1 MARSGSQFTV
11 SLLTVLTLASVTDDW
26 RITEHSPNVALQ
38 LANQWAIAVNAQAR
52 RIQNPDNTQERIPD
66 AYIQVLALRNLLR
79 AAELAKKTVPSRA
92 ATDAIKKAI
101 RAFLDAVIV
110 IGTISNQDNALER
123 ARNVVEHFDEYYRG
137 TGKQQ
142 KQDQADKTLED
153 LAQDYR
159 IDFEPPVD
167 RPQLRVGPV
176 RPAEA
181 LFTIDLA
188 TTAPHAARQL
198 VDAVHAAIVQDQTPN
213 ANG

>member
-1 MARSGSQFTV
+1 VLSS
-11 SLLTVLTLASVTDDW
+11 LTVLTLASVTDDW

-52 RIQNPDNTQERIPD
+52 RIQNPENSQERIPD

-79 AAELAKKTVPSRA
+79 AAELAKKTVP
-92 ATDAIKKAI
+92 
-101 RAFLDAVIV
+101 
-110 IGTISNQDNALER
+110 
-123 ARNVVEHFDEYYRG
+123 
-137 TGKQQ
+137 
-142 KQDQADKTLED
+142 QDQADKTLED

-159 IDFEPPVD
+159 IDFEPPAD

-181 LFTIDLA
+181 LFTIDLV
-188 TTAPHAARQL
+188 TTASQAARQL